1 MTTCCEYW
9 KEVWERKG
17 KTQIEDLRLLDG
29 FENSPMIP
37 EEVAKWIIKR
47 LDIKKTDKVLE
58 VGCGAGMIGKYI
70 SPYCDYTGI
79 DYSESLVQK
88 HILLLKNQVIV
99 AEANDIPFEDK
110 HFDKSFS
117 YSVFHYFP
125 DKEYTK
131 QVIDEMKR
139 VTKEM
144 IYIGDLPLKSKRK
157 EHQLFFFSEFE
168 YDSEY
173 DMKYCNN
180 ERFNV
185 RIKIEGGKNGKTK
198 GGKGT

>member
-9 KEVWERKG
+9 RGVWEKKG
-17 KTQIEDLRLLDG
+17 KTPTDDLRLLDG
-29 FENSPMIP
+29 FENSPMVP
-37 EEVAKWIIKR
+37 EQVAKWIMKQ
-47 LDIKKTDKVLE
+47 LDIKKSDKVLE
-58 VGCGAGMIGKYI
+58 VGCGSGMIGKYI
-70 SPYCDYTGI
+70 SPHCNYTGI

-110 HFDKSFS
+110 RFDKSFA

-125 DKEYTK
+125 DKDYTK

-144 IYIGDLPLKSKRK
+144 IYIGDLPLKSKRP
-157 EHQLFFFSEFE
+157 EHQLFSLNEFE
-168 YDSEY
+168 YGSEFN
-173 DMKYCNN
+173 MKYCN
-180 ERFNV
+180 EDRFNV
-185 RIKIEGGKNGKTK
+185 RIKIEGGKNESN
-198 GGKGT
+198 GGKSK